1 MSAHIRYAYLKGRTW
16 LYRRNYPK
24 DVAAV
29 LGTQALKQS
38 LKTGDRNKARVR
50 AAELN
55 AHYETT
61 VSQVRS
67 KTQEV
72 LLRQPDWENHSGD
85 VLERL
90 RAALVQSEGGLSP
103 KRYSKPK
110 PEKALSVAESARA
123 YLKKRQRQLRPG
135 GFKSVRYSV
144 ELFASR
150 YGDRSLKSLIRD
162 DGRAFLEAIAQLSPH
177 LGKSPDTRHKS
188 LEWSLE
194 WSKESD
200 LRITARTQ
208 RRIWSQVNH
217 WLDWVVYDGLLE
229 ANPFKTVRFERKVR
243 PNPYEVP
250 SDDEVRWLLARKDP
264 MIHRVLLICLLSGMR
279 AGEAVGLEA
288 EDLVPKGKAGLFFH
302 VRPNER
308 RLLKTEAAEREVPVH
323 PELEPVLTELPRQG
337 PLFPRLTVNDVTK
350 RFAVLRDKTGLDRSG
365 LVFHSTRKWFVT
377 QCERSGVPEH
387 FTASLV
393 GHQSARSE
401 NGLTYG
407 IYSAGISDDQKREIV
422 DQIRLPES

>member
-1 MSAHIRYAYLKGRTW
+1 MSTHIRYAYLKGRTW

-29 LGTQALKQS
+29 LGSQALKQS
-38 LKTGDRNKARVR
+38 LKTGDTNTARVR

-55 AHYETT
+55 AHYEAT
-61 VSQVRS
+61 VSKVRT
-67 KTQEV
+67 KAHEV
-72 LLRQPDWENHSGD
+72 LLQQPGWDDHSGD

-90 RAALVQSEGGLSP
+90 QAALALSGDLKP
-103 KRYSKPK
+103 KDYSKPK
-110 PEKALSVAESARA
+110 PEEVVRVADSARC
-123 YLKKRQRQLRPG
+123 YLMKRQSQLRPG

-150 YGDRSLKSLIRD
+150 YEDRSLKSLNRD
-162 DGRAFLEAIAQLSPH
+162 DGKAFLEAISQLSPH
-177 LGKSPDTRHKS
+177 LGKSPDTRHRS
-188 LEWSLE
+188 LDWSVA
-194 WSKESD
+194 WSKGSD
-200 LRITARTQ
+200 LRITTRTQ

-217 WLDWVVYDGLLE
+217 WLDWVVYQGLLE
-229 ANPFKTVRFERKVR
+229 ANPFKTVRFEGKIR

-250 SDDEVRWLLARKDP
+250 SDEEVRCLLARKDP
-264 MIHRVLLICLLSGMR
+264 MLHRVLMICLLSGMR

-288 EDLVPKGKAGLFFH
+288 DDIIRKGKAGLFFH
-302 VRPNER
+302 LRPNER

-323 PELEPVLTELPRQG
+323 PELARVLTELPKHG
-337 PLFPRLTVNDVTK
+337 ALFPRLTVNDVTK
-350 RFAVLRDKTGLDRSG
+350 RFAVLRDKLGIDRSG

-377 QCERSGVPEH
+377 QCERTGVPEH

-407 IYSAGISDDQKREIV
+407 IYSAGISDEQKRDIV
-422 DQIRLPES
+422 DGIRLPK